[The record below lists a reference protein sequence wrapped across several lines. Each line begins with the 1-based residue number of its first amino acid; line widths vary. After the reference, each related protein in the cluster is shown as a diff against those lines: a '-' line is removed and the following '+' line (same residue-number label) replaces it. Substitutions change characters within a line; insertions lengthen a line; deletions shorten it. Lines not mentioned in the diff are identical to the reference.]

1 MTNQEELLYLSDLLM
16 QAALWRVDQGTDKTA
31 LELEVEQRIGT
42 LREKFGARSNEIC
55 GDTVPAVDKRRSPS
69 DNKIRT
75 KGPDD
80 KYHRYDRSEVEQV
93 PCKNSRTGY
102 KWILKSTETPKETV

>member
-1 MTNQEELLYLSDLLM
+1 M
-16 QAALWRVDQGTDKTA
+16 QATLWRVDQDTDKTA

-42 LREKFGARSNEIC
+42 LREKLGASPNEIY
-55 GDTVPAVDKRRSPS
+55 GDTAPAGFRRKSPS
-69 DNKIRT
+69 DNKVRM
-75 KGPDD
+75 KGPDG
-80 KYHRYDRSEVEQV
+80 KIRRYDRSEVEQV